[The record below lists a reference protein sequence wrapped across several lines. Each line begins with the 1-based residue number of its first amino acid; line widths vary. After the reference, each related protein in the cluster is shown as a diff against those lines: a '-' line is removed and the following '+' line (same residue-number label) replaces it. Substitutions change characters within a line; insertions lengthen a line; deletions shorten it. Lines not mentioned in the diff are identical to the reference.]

1 MKCSHC
7 EHDKAHPDHSGELH
21 RLSRIAGQVE
31 GIRKMIEEN
40 RYCPDI
46 LTQIK
51 AVRSALHALEGS
63 VLEAHLKSCVV
74 EAFASND
81 EQEKQKKIAELKEI
95 FKRFDA

>member
-1 MKCSHC
+1 MKCNDC
-7 EHDKAHPDHSGELH
+7 NDEKKHPDHSGELH
-21 RLSRIAGQVE
+21 RLNRIAGQVE

-51 AVRSALHALEGS
+51 AVRSALRALEGS

-74 EAFASND
+74 DAFASTD